1 MARQPRQG
9 QISTAIMIHLFNGFQ
24 NPFGGSERETLELYR
39 LLSADS
45 AVRLWATSSR
55 VSVELMRQ
63 FPIRRVSP
71 ATRNVPDGGIYVF
84 VGAHWRNKLWPYL
97 IRRPRRLIY
106 VFNTFHPKIIA
117 LTTRMPRLLGWPEA
131 ELVLISDFQ
140 KRMLHVEGVVH
151 PSPIDIDRFSPRVA
165 RLDGPFTVGR
175 LSRDTADKHHG
186 DDVALYEALL
196 ADGAAVRI
204 QGGMPLRDKLTPHP
218 QLELLPQGQLA
229 AEQFLPTLDVFYY
242 RTGSHVE
249 TFGRV
254 VFEAMAC
261 GLPVVC
267 HSHGGYADHIRHGE
281 NGYLFE
287 TTQQAAAI
295 LAELKADPALRA
307 KVGRKARQ
315 TVEQLF
321 SPQALRQRLDFYRS

>member
-1 MARQPRQG
+1 
-9 QISTAIMIHLFNGFQ
+9 MIHLFNGFQ
-24 NPFGGSERETLELYR
+24 NPFGGSERETLDLYR
-39 LLSADS
+39 LLGADQQ
-45 AVRLWATSSR
+45 VRLWATSSR
-55 VSVELMRQ
+55 VSGELMRQ

-71 ATRNVPDGGIYVF
+71 ARREVPDGGTYVF
-84 VGAHWRNKLWPYL
+84 LGAHWRNKIWPYL

-106 VFNTFHPKIIA
+106 VFNTFHPKIIG
-117 LTTRMPRLLGWPEA
+117 LTTGMPRLLGWSDA

-151 PSPIDIDRFSPRVA
+151 PSPIDIERFSPRPA
-165 RLDGPFTVGR
+165 RPDRPFTMGR
-175 LSRDTADKHHG
+175 LSRDTADKHHA
-186 DDVALYEALL
+186 DDVALYETLL
-196 ADGAAVRI
+196 ADGVALRI
-204 QGGMPLRDKLTPHP
+204 QGGMPLKDRLAPHP
-218 QLELLPQGQLA
+218 QLELLPQGQFA

-267 HSHGGYADHIRHGE
+267 HSHGGYADHIRHGK
-281 NGYLFE
+281 NGFLFE
-287 TTQQAAAI
+287 TTQQARQI
-295 LAELKADPALRA
+295 LADLKDDPELRA
-307 KVGRKARQ
+307 TVGREARR

-321 SPQALRQRLDFYRS
+321 SSQALRRRLDFYLH

>member
-1 MARQPRQG
+1 
-9 QISTAIMIHLFNGFQ
+9 MIHLFNGFQ

-55 VSVELMRQ
+55 VSDELMRQ
-63 FPIRRVSP
+63 FPIRRISP
-71 ATRNVPDGGIYVF
+71 ATRNVPDGATYVF

-165 RLDGPFTVGR
+165 RPDGPFTVGR

-204 QGGMPLRDKLTPHP
+204 QGGMPLRDKLAPHP

-229 AEQFLPTLDVFYY
+229 AEQFLPKLDVFYY

-261 GLPVVC
+261 GLPVVS

-295 LAELKADPALRA
+295 LAELKTDPALRA
-307 KVGRKARQ
+307 RVGRKARQ
-315 TVEQLF
+315 TVEELF